1 MVASK
6 IDVFFL
12 DFMKLKN
19 SVAMNAFTYSS
30 NQNGKSTGERLV
42 KLSPLLAMYPTWQS
56 TFDGYVRV
64 SQSKLLMVMP
74 TNTWELEIR
83 FEDLFPKN
91 MESER
96 HCANTERLVKN
107 CRKWTSKMDAS

>member
-19 SVAMNAFTYSS
+19 SLAMNVFTYSS
-30 NQNGKSTGERLV
+30 NQNGRSTGRLV

-56 TFDGYVRV
+56 SFDGYVRV
-64 SQSKLLMVMP
+64 SQSKLVMVMP
-74 TNTWELEIR
+74 TNT
-83 FEDLFPKN
+83 FPKN

-96 HCANTERLVKN
+96 LCANTERLVKN
-107 CRKWTSKMDAS
+107 CRKWTSKNGRLIATITKIHL